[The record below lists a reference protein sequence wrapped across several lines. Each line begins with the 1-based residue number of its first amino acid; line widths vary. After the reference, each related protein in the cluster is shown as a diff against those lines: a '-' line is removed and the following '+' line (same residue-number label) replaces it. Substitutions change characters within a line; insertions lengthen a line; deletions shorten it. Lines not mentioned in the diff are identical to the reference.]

1 MSLTA
6 GGGTTASPGSAGS
19 RLAWVTPVL
28 VVLVDG
34 QDVDSGGTKNI
45 DIGSSQYAS

>member
-1 MSLTA
+1 MSVTVGA
-6 GGGTTASPGSAGS
+6 TPGRGPAGS
-19 RLAWVTPVL
+19 LLAWVTPVL

-34 QDVDSGGTKNI
+34 QDVNSGGAKNI